1 MSIEPKLEQIEKDYY
16 DLERRMSDPGIVS
29 QLKEL
34 QELGKRHAQVEP
46 VVRKYQEYRKNREE
60 IQEAQDLLH
69 SDDEDMRRLAEEEM
83 AVKEPLTAGLLQE
96 LQFLLLP
103 SDPNDEKS
111 VMMEIRAGAGG
122 EEAALFAA
130 SLFRMYSRFS
140 ERQNWTYEI
149 IDISETG
156 IGGIKEIVARID
168 GRGAYSRLKFES
180 GVHRV
185 QRVPVTEASGRIHT
199 STATVAVL
207 PEVEDVDVE
216 IRTEDLKVDT
226 YRASGAGG
234 QYVNRTDSAV
244 RMTHIPSGL
253 VVTCQDERS
262 QLKNRAKA
270 LRYLRAKL
278 YDLEMRKK
286 NEAVASERK
295 GQIGTGDRS
304 ERIRTYNFPQNRLTD
319 HRIGVTLYKLDQIL
333 DGDIYELIEALTM
346 ADQTERLHHLENIG

>member
-1 MSIEPKLEQIEKDYY
+1 MNIEPKLEQIEKDFY
-16 DLERRMSDPGIVS
+16 DVERRMSDPGIVS

-34 QELGKRHAQVEP
+34 QELGKRHAQLEP

-83 AVKEPLTAGLLQE
+83 AAKEPLTAGLLQE

-103 SDPNDEKS
+103 SDPNDERS

-130 SLFRMYSRFS
+130 NLFRMYSRFS

-156 IGGIKEIVARID
+156 IGGIKEIVVRID
-168 GRGAYSRLKFES
+168 GRGAYSKLKFES

-216 IRTEDLKVDT
+216 IRVEDLKVDT

-278 YDLEMRKK
+278 YDLEMQKK
-286 NEAVASERK
+286 NDAVASERR

-333 DGDIYELIEALTM
+333 DGDLYELIEALTM
-346 ADQTERLHHLENIG
+346 ADQTERLHHLETIG